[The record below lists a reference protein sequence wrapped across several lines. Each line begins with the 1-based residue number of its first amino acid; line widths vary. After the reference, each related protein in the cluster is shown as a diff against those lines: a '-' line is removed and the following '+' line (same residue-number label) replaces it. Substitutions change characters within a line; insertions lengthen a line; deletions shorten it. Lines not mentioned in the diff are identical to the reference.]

1 MVFVPA
7 LTTFV
12 ISDFLGGSKV
22 LLIGNI
28 IDQQFTQVGNWNAG
42 SGLSLVLMV
51 FILVSMAVMQHF
63 DTDEEAA
70 GSIL

>member
-1 MVFVPA
+1 MPPTKPDAIPNV
-7 LTTFV
+7 
-12 ISDFLGGSKV
+12 
-22 LLIGNI
+22 
-28 IDQQFTQVGNWNAG
+28 G

-70 GSIL
+70 RSIL